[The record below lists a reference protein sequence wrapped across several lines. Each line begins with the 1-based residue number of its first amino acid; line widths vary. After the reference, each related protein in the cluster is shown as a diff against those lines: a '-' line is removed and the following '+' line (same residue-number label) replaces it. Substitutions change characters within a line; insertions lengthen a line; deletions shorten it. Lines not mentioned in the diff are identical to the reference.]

1 MDNASNCTKL
11 AELLPIYLPDFW
23 GMDAR
28 LRCLA
33 HIVNLI
39 AKVKTLTDQR
49 ISSFKTFV

>member
-11 AELLPIYLPDFW
+11 AELLPNYLPDFW

-33 HIVNLI
+33 HIVNLL
-39 AKVKTLTDQR
+39 AKVKTLTDQE
-49 ISSFKTFV
+49 ISSF

>member
-23 GMDAR
+23 GMNVC

-39 AKVKTLTDQR
+39 AKVNTLTDQR
-49 ISSFKTFV
+49 ILSFKTFV

>member
-11 AELLPIYLPDFW
+11 AELLPIYIPDFW
-23 GMDAR
+23 GLNAH
-28 LRCLA
+28 LCCLA